1 MSATDWITLS
11 LVLITAVYAYV
22 TFRILRAN
30 EALVVQ
36 MKRQLDAEARPYV
49 TVSLRNR
56 METQLIYLV
65 VKNTGR
71 MSAENLRLTLDDDF
85 YQDGKVR
92 QGRNMREWSAFST
105 VIEGF
110 PPSAELQF
118 LLGSGPELLEDAPPV
133 KIARPTIKIGASYSA
148 TGQRFDESTIVDL
161 RPFAM
166 SSVPHD
172 PVVEELARIRESLA
186 GTGKSIADALQRIPS
201 SNLHP

>member
-1 MSATDWITLS
+1 MSATDWITLA
-11 LVLITAVYAYV
+11 LVLITAFYAYI

-30 EALVVQ
+30 EALVLQ
-36 MKRQLDAEARPYV
+36 MKRQLDRVVRPYV

-71 MSAENLRLTLDDDF
+71 TAAENLRLTLDGDY

-92 QGRNMREWSAFST
+92 QGRNISEWSAFST
-105 VIEGF
+105 VIDGF
-110 PPSAELQF
+110 PPNAELQF
-118 LLGSGPELLEDAPPV
+118 LLGNGPELLEDAPSGKV
-133 KIARPTIKIGASYSA
+133 ARPTIKVGASYSA
-148 TGQRFDESTIVDL
+148 QGQTFEESTTVDL

-172 PVVEELARIRESLA
+172 PVVEELARIRESLTK
-186 GTGKSIADALQRIPS
+186 TGNAIAETLTRS
-201 SNLHP
+201 